1 MELMQD
7 IIFMLSTHGWEKAL
21 EDNDMSAVDRLVQR
35 FTIPLQG
42 AGVDTDEVVKDF
54 LCLTVHSSFSAG
66 LSFVW
71 WRLFHAPCSSEWQS
85 ILVLA
90 ELLFSLPASNGKLQQ
105 VFSLL
110 GVIKVDKHSRLSNE
124 TLDDL
129 LLLNCDKIPSDKFDP
144 NPGID
149 LWWSGKARRP
159 LQKSRKQYK
168 HCRSDEALISE
179 SDKSEPEDAL
189 SDWDDLFLVQCSG
202 TEDN

>member
-21 EDNDMSAVDRLVQR
+21 EDNDMTAVDRLVQR

-90 ELLFSLPASNGKLQQ
+90 ELLFSLPSSNGKLQQ

-129 LLLNCDKIPSDKFDP
+129 LLNCDKIPSDKFDP
-144 NPGID
+144 NPSID
-149 LWWSGKARRP
+149 LW
-159 LQKSRKQYK
+159 
-168 HCRSDEALISE
+168 
-179 SDKSEPEDAL
+179 
-189 SDWDDLFLVQCSG
+189 
-202 TEDN
+202 